1 MSKKMPMTEKI
12 AIVLTMI
19 MFVGLYPIGA
29 MWALNTL
36 FGLKIAIGVK
46 TWVACLVLWLVMY
59 ALPRGG
65 TSNHD

>member
-46 TWVACLVLWLVMY
+46 Y